1 MASQLKVDTLT
12 GVTTAGSIDVTG
24 EGNSTTT
31 NLQQGLTKAWLNLN
45 AATPALRDSFNIGSV
60 TDEGI
65 GTYEPNFTSVMG
77 NANYSASGSSTVA
90 GSQAAFTN
98 IITTGDPD
106 NSYGLHT
113 TASIRFNN
121 HSQNAD
127 ARSDPSM
134 LQGNIKGD
142 LA

>member
-1 MASQLKVDTLT
+1 MASELKVDKFT
-12 GVTTAGSIDVTG
+12 GVTTAGSIDVTSG
-24 EGNSTTT
+24 STTT
-31 NLQQGLTKAWLNLN
+31 NLQQGLCKAWLNLN
-45 AATPALRDSFNIGSV
+45 AATPSLRDSFNIGSI

-77 NANYSASGSSTVA
+77 NANYSASGSSSVE
-90 GSQAAFTN
+90 GSQDAFTN

-106 NSYGLHT
+106 NNYGLHT

-121 HSQNAD
+121 HSQNVD

-134 LQGNIKGD
+134 LQGNINGD